1 MHASGFIHMRF
12 FLERTEYLIGVT
24 TNLQFASRE
33 AAQDM
38 GPIVG
43 KLGRRFRYRPELGKS
58 LWPIWGSRQRR
69 TARTSPQIGVVM
81 TARDVRTK
89 LSASSCRREHW
100 ARQKV
105 RATPVHVSL
114 RRNTENETGV
124 QAARQLNSRPM
135 RTIPLPRKSGA

>member
-33 AAQDM
+33 VAQDI

-58 LWPIWGSRQRR
+58 LWPIWGVGSEAHRPNIASNRR
-69 TARTSPQIGVVM
+69 SHDTTRRSDKVV
-81 TARDVRTK
+81 
-89 LSASSCRREHW
+89 C
-100 ARQKV
+100 
-105 RATPVHVSL
+105 
-114 RRNTENETGV
+114 
-124 QAARQLNSRPM
+124 QLMPS
-135 RTIPLPRKSGA
+135 